1 MAPRSAAASCARLTR
16 QVLIVDM
23 NAELGK
29 SKAAEFG
36 CTFESAD
43 VSKRD
48 SWERILARVEQE
60 YGRLDI
66 ICASAPCTI

>member
-1 MAPRSAAASCARLTR
+1 
-16 QVLIVDM
+16 M

-66 ICASAPCTI
+66 ICASASCAKLTAQATTRAGRTLRRTR

>member
-1 MAPRSAAASCARLTR
+1 M
-16 QVLIVDM
+16 VDL

-29 SKAAEFG
+29 AKAAKLG

-66 ICASAPCTI
+66 ICPSIVSIALTAQATTRAGRTLRRTR